1 MTQSMDGSDPDISLE
16 TAFEATPPTPRKP
29 ARRKPGRPKGR
40 SSDETRERI
49 LDAAERLFADEGYD
63 GATLRDVAAAAD
75 VQLHAVGYHFG
86 PKDAIFDTVIARRSV
101 IMTEL
106 RMKALTAART
116 SAAGD
121 VIPIETLVRD
131 YISPFVLSAGEGDR
145 GWRTYAALMGRLAN
159 SPLGTE
165 IIARH
170 YDATAREY
178 LIEFRRAL
186 PEVPEADVIEGF
198 SAMVAAMLGLCAD
211 TGRPARLGGSTGAR
225 RNTSESLETLV
236 KFQTAGFQAL
246 RGVLSL
252 KGHDD

>member
-1 MTQSMDGSDPDISLE
+1 MQSIDGLENEISLE
-16 TAFEATPPTPRKP
+16 TAFEATPPTPKRQTGK
-29 ARRKPGRPKGR
+29 KPGRPKGK
-40 SSDETRERI
+40 SSDQTRERI
-49 LDAAERLFADEGYD
+49 LDAAERLFANEGYD

-86 PKDAIFDTVIARRSV
+86 PKDILFDTVISRRSV

-106 RMKALTAART
+106 RMNALSAARR
-116 SAAGD
+116 AAVGG
-121 VIPIETLVRD
+121 VVPIETLVRD

-178 LIEFRRAL
+178 LKEFSRAL
-186 PEVPEADVIEGF
+186 PDVIEADVIEGF

-211 TGRPARLGGSTGAR
+211 TGRPARLGQPKIAHRKPSD
-225 RNTSESLETLV
+225 SLETLV
-236 KFQTAGFQAL
+236 RFQTAGFK
-246 RGVLSL
+246 SL
-252 KGHDD
+252 GNVDG